1 MFMEAGKLVLAKNPR
16 KTAISHKLMRRLKD
30 MDRIPDCSVRPF
42 YYILNAVYKS
52 ADLQAP
58 TYPHLMLRCWG
69 MQAR

>member
-1 MFMEAGKLVLAKNPR
+1 MFMEADKLVLAKNPR

-30 MDRIPDCSVRPF
+30 MESVRPF
-42 YYILNAVYKS
+42 YYIPNAVYKS